1 MSANERYRNVNTEAI
16 ETIDIFGYYDAMVL
30 HGNGREDQ
38 LFAKD
43 LIERLETV
51 GLKGKILLLL
61 NFSY

>member
-30 HGNGREDQ
+30 HGNGIEDQ

-51 GLKGKILLLL
+51 GLKGKILQLL